1 MRSIGQELPLIN
13 IFMPGSSADLPA
25 PKKLIPGTVRC
36 PSLSIVLSSFRS
48 SFSLLPLL
56 RLIEFHALISR
67 YRRLAMPHKSF
78 KRCINYL
85 RLTHFVSQFSHFF
98 VVLGGIRLAP
108 LRILNACFA
117 AIFGAAPLYQIFI
130 QMPSSSIRFMFPFF
144 DARFSHTLSPA
155 GTRLV
160 SSII

>member
-98 VVLGGIRLAP
+98 VVLGGFAWHRCVYLTLLL
-108 LRILNACFA
+108 LRFSVRHRSIKYLFKCPQVRFDLCF
-117 AIFGAAPLYQIFI
+117 
-130 QMPSSSIRFMFPFF
+130 RFLT
-144 DARFSHTLSPA
+144 RFSHTLSPA